1 MYDNIRKAVGC
12 IMIFITVLLLA
23 AGLFPLNK
31 PNGVKMQAYSL
42 NEESLSDV
50 PHLDA
55 SDLFNTGSTGQ
66 LLSLPGIGEATA
78 ALIIE
83 EVGNNGTFV
92 YPEDILSVKGIGLKK
107 LEQLRPFLKI
117 TSGESED

>member
-23 AGLFPLNK
+23 VGLFPMNK

-50 PHLDA
+50 PHLDD
-55 SDLFNTGSTGQ
+55 SDLFNTGSTEQ
-66 LLSLPGIGEATA
+66 LLSLPGIGEGTA

-83 EVGNNGTFV
+83 EVGNYGTFV